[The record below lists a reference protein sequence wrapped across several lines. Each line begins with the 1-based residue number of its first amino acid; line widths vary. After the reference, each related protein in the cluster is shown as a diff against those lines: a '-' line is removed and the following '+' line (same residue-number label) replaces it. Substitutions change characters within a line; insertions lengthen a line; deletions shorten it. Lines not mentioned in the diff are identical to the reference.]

1 MLTGGDDGMKRKLR
15 WSIDIL
21 MTLALFF
28 LMGYH
33 FWGETAHEWAGAGM
47 FILFIAHQ
55 ILNRGWYQ
63 ILFCG
68 KYTLR
73 ASQNVCPSGTGELRS
88 SRYTLRASHN
98 ACPSGAGELRS
109 SSYILRASR
118 NACLCGAGGLRP
130 SRYTPVRILLLSVNI
145 LTLAAM
151 VLLMYSGITMSRLVF
166 AFLPAM
172 CGMAAARRFH
182 LLGSY
187 WGFLLM
193 SLHIGLHWGMVGN
206 GLGIKQGI
214 RNRWLCFAGSLL
226 AAVYGVYVFAK
237 RDFLTY
243 LFLKSEFVFLDYA
256 ESKILFYLDYMA
268 LMGLCIFITHYGSK
282 LLRKRNRRR
291 LKSDL
296 KKGADDYGNH

>member
-1 MLTGGDDGMKRKLR
+1 MLAGGDDGMKRKLR

-47 FILFIAHQ
+47 FVLFIAHQ

-63 ILFCG
+63 SLFHG
-68 KYTLR
+68 KYTPR
-73 ASQNVCPSGTGELRS
+73 ASRNACPCGAGGLRS
-88 SRYTLRASHN
+88 LRYTLRASHN
-98 ACPSGAGELRS
+98 ACPCGAGELRS
-109 SSYILRASR
+109 S
-118 NACLCGAGGLRP
+118 
-130 SRYTPVRILLLSVNI
+130 RYPPVRVLLLAVNI

-151 VLLMYSGITMSRLVF
+151 ALLMYSGITMSRHVF
-166 AFLPAM
+166 AFLPARG
-172 CGMAAARRFH
+172 GMAAARRLH

-214 RNRWLCFAGSLL
+214 RNRRLCFAGGLL
-226 AAVYGVYVFAK
+226 AAVYGAYVFAK

-243 LFLKSEFVFLDYA
+243 LFLQSEFVFLDYA

-268 LMGLCIFITHYGSK
+268 LMGLCIFIMHYGLK
-282 LLRKRNRRR
+282 LLRRRNRQG
-291 LKSDL
+291 LKSEI
-296 KKGADDYGNH
+296 